1 MVLSAPFW
9 YWMVAWLSVG
19 TASKASPTMIR
30 APSCTCTV
38 ASLGLFSQAIALIQ
52 PCSMAPVESPGARL
66 NVCQSLSLLVLDGCA
81 ASAAAPTAQCIA
93 TAVTHSRAWMHTQ
106 HFAHGA
112 RIGRRW
118 RQPWRSCS
126 RKLGRW
132 WLGLACIAVWFNI
145 APALR
150 IHPVRCTSPE
160 STVRV
165 ACLGQHIFKLFL
177 QRSASMPDATCLF
190 IDGAVLCQHNPTAAV
205 RHATGAHIR
214 HSIHTLRC
222 IATKKSSCW

>member
-1 MVLSAPFW
+1 M
-9 YWMVAWLSVG
+9 
-19 TASKASPTMIR
+19 
-30 APSCTCTV
+30 
-38 ASLGLFSQAIALIQ
+38 
-52 PCSMAPVESPGARL
+52 
-66 NVCQSLSLLVLDGCA
+66 LDGCA
-81 ASAAAPTAQCIA
+81 ASAAAPTAQCI
-93 TAVTHSRAWMHTQ
+93 TSILLTVLESGGGGGSR
-106 HFAHGA
+106 G
-112 RIGRRW
+112 G
-118 RQPWRSCS
+118 CS
-126 RKLGRW
+126 RKLGRR

-150 IHPVRCTSPE
+150 IHPVRCTPPE

-214 HSIHTLRC
+214 HSIHTLRVLG
-222 IATKKSSCW
+222 ATVQQGSHCQFQCCRIPSLCPMTARPSEESM